1 MKTTLTRILLV
12 ALAALMLTVAVACRK
27 NPDGDSET
35 TDAGYILNS
44 SNTETP
50 ENEIS
55 KFYNGNKAAVEAL
68 AKHMM
73 KNPTYLAYNYSNRMT
88 DYDKGTMEFY
98 VQKQEK
104 SGGAWAECKDE
115 SAVRLVNVKFVGT
128 VTYNPAFSK
137 DAVVFTPRMAVTDK
151 TLSLVYCTSD
161 SGKAAVEAG
170 KYHAGY
176 TVTLTKIEGNWY
188 CAEAVKSGSN

>member
-1 MKTTLTRILLV
+1 MKTTITRILLCT
-12 ALAALMLTVAVACRK
+12 LAVLMLLTAASCRK
-27 NPDGDSET
+27 NPDKDP
-35 TDAGYILNS
+35 GYILNPS
-44 SNTETP
+44 SDKP
-50 ENEIS
+50 ENEIT
-55 KFYNGNKAAVEAL
+55 KFYEGNAASVEAL

-104 SGGAWAECKDE
+104 AGNAWAECQDE
-115 SAVRLVNVKFVGT
+115 SAMRLVKVKFVGT
-128 VTYNPAFSK
+128 VTYNPAYSK
-137 DAVVFTPRMAVTDK
+137 DVVVFAPRMAMTDK
-151 TLSLVYCTSD
+151 TLSLVYCTSE

-170 KYHAGY
+170 KYHTGY

-188 CAEAVKSGSN
+188 CAEAVKVEK

>member
-12 ALAALMLTVAVACRK
+12 ALAALMLLTAAACRK
-27 NPDGDSET
+27 NPEKDP
-35 TDAGYILNS
+35 GYILNP

-50 ENEIS
+50 ENEITAFLS
-55 KFYNGNKAAVEAL
+55 GNEASVEAL

-73 KNPTYLAYNYSNRMT
+73 KNSGYLAYNYSNRMV

-104 SGGAWAECKDE
+104 SGGVWAECADE
-115 SAVRLVNVKFVGT
+115 SAMRLVKVKFVGT
-128 VTYNPAFSK
+128 VTYNPSLSK
-137 DAVVFTPRMAVTDK
+137 DAVVFAPRMAVTDK

-161 SGKAAVEAG
+161 SGKAAVEEG
-170 KYHAGY
+170 KYHKGY

-188 CAEAVKSGSN
+188 CAEAVKSGQ

>member
-12 ALAALMLTVAVACRK
+12 TLAALMLLTAAACRNK
-27 NPDGDSET
+27 NPDKDP
-35 TDAGYILNS
+35 GYILNS

-50 ENEIS
+50 ENEITA
-55 KFYNGNKAAVEAL
+55 FYEGNAASVEAL

-73 KNPTYLAYNYSNRMT
+73 KNSGYLTYNYSNRMI

-104 SGGAWAECKDE
+104 SGGVWVECKDE
-115 SAVRLVNVKFVGT
+115 SAMRLVNVKFTGS
-128 VTYNPAFSK
+128 VTYNPALSK
-137 DAVVFTPRMAVTDK
+137 DAVVFMPRMAMTDK
-151 TLSLVYCTSD
+151 TLSLVYCVSD
-161 SGKAAVEAG
+161 AGKAAVEAG
-170 KYHAGY
+170 KYHKGY

-188 CAEAVKSGSN
+188 CAEAVKNGQ

>member
-1 MKTTLTRILLV
+1 MKTTITRILIA
-12 ALAALMLTVAVACRK
+12 ALAVLMLLTAASCRK
-27 NPDGDSET
+27 DPADDP
-35 TDAGYILNS
+35 GYIINP
-44 SNTETP
+44 SNTDTP
-50 ENEIS
+50 ENEITN
-55 KFYNGNKAAVEAL
+55 FYNGNAASVEAL

-73 KNPTYLAYNYSNRMT
+73 KNSGYLAYNYSHRLV
-88 DYDKGTMEFY
+88 DYEKGTMEFY
-98 VQKQEK
+98 VQKQMQ
-104 SGGAWAECKDE
+104 SGGAWAECQDE
-115 SAVRLVNVKFVGT
+115 SAIRLVNVKFVGT
-128 VTYNPAFSK
+128 VTYNPAVSK

-188 CAEAVKSGSN
+188 CAEAVKNGQ